1 MTRMAEMTYLLGT
14 VDDMGVSRVFG
25 LHSGVIHLLSAINI
39 MEGVN
44 KRSIFVTFD
53 LHEGGRYGAASVSC
67 NGAVWLEVYQF
78 PVEAWL
84 RELEVVPSQKKEK
97 NVSEGSDMK
106 WSPVT
111 LMIKIFPPTVPAG
124 KRSDFLTSCLALDII
139 RSSRHQKTQES
150 PSSCTQHFLLP
161 CDQSTVDSR
170 ARPGLPVAVAVWW
183 SGSHNLLQ
191 YLLQTA
197 PNDGRGKTFI
207 FFSFK
212 YSKFFA
218 PFYGVLGD
226 QQNNM
231 LFCFLEADVTPLPEM
246 LWPNAKEIL
255 CSAVSRCTCYIAL
268 GLEDALVCIWNR
280 QSGAPLSIVLAPEGS
295 SPLSRV
301 QFVDSWP
308 VSAQACQIAPTKA
321 VGVLVSSKNGAI
333 YTVTTGQ
340 GMQCCTMQLIERPK
354 DSRDLP
360 TVTMTLP
367 FLQAVS
373 LVVQRSGKM
382 FLKDVLNRS
391 TVCYLTPPSSYRI
404 ASPYKPVYALNAK
417 QRALFIRGDPETD
430 CHDLSKKR
438 NQSGLFVFYFD
449 RSDIFKPHFLSHLD
463 PPRQQTTLCHGSLE
477 EICNLYLQQRAHSAD
492 ERNKALVQTWGKLQ
506 ETAAGM
512 QQTPQ
517 SHKHLKNYNI

>member
-1 MTRMAEMTYLLGT
+1 MAGKAGYTEQESTLELTGVTQLPENTNCLACTEDGRFLGLGHSQGLSVWCASSFTRVAEWLQPRLEVTFIQMTRMAEMTYLLGT

-44 KRSIFVTFD
+44 KRSIVVTFD
-53 LHEGGRYGAASVSC
+53 LHEGGRYGAASLSC

-84 RELEVVPSQKKEK
+84 RELEVAPSQKKEK
-97 NVSEGSDMK
+97 YASEGSDVK

-124 KRSDFLTSCLALDII
+124 KTSDFLTSCLALDII
-139 RSSRHQKTQES
+139 RSSRHQETQES

-161 CDQSTVDSR
+161 CDQSTGGSR
-170 ARPGLPVAVAVWW
+170 AGPAGLPVAVAVWW

-191 YLLQTA
+191 YSQQKA
-197 PNDGRGKTFI
+197 PNDGR
-207 FFSFK
+207 
-212 YSKFFA
+212 
-218 PFYGVLGD
+218 
-226 QQNNM
+226 
-231 LFCFLEADVTPLPEM
+231 DVTPLPEM

-308 VSAQACQIAPTKA
+308 VSAQDCQIAPTKP

-340 GMQCCTMQLIERPK
+340 GMQSCTMQLIERPK

-382 FLKDVLNRS
+382 FLKDVLDRS

-404 ASPYKPVYALNAK
+404 ASPYNPVYALNAK
-417 QRALFIRGDPETD
+417 QRALFIR
-430 CHDLSKKR
+430 
-438 NQSGLFVFYFD
+438 
-449 RSDIFKPHFLSHLD
+449 D

-477 EICNLYLQQRAHSAD
+477 EICNLYLEQRAHSAD

-506 ETAAGM
+506 ESAAGM

-517 SHKHLKNYNI
+517 SRKHLKNYNI